1 MFKRIVAILLTFASL
16 LSVCGFAAGGAM
28 KLGVTK
34 IESEAFSGDVSLTT
48 LTLDEE
54 LTYIGSEAFKDCTGL
69 TAIYCFND
77 ALVIEDDAFDGV
89 TDAVVYCN
97 SMSTMDTFAHN
108 KGMTVKY
115 LNAFE
120 TACDTPESEASVLL
134 PITWSVVNPMPGR
147 DVKSTFTYKVYREG
161 VAAPVQTTTTT
172 AQELTYTPTVG
183 GNYHVD
189 ITMDNELTSTTL
201 STGKISVASIL
212 TMGTFNKKPIQ
223 WQVLAVNGK
232 QALVVTKTGL
242 TMGSYFNPSWI
253 KYKYCHWSG
262 SNIGVE
268 STNYKGSAPESSSTR
283 YRQSISHNHVPLSKD
298 ETKWG
303 TEADLYYLH
312 ARYWCNTTFYES
324 AFTASEKKRILSVT
338 NKNADSPAGVDG
350 GSDTVDRVFF
360 LSYDEVNRYL
370 PTAADR
376 KLGIDWWL
384 RSPGKYRVNAMYVYA
399 NGNISTSGSDVGHNN
414 VYYRPA
420 MWIKIGA

>member
-1 MFKRIVAILLTFASL
+1 MFKRIVAILLVLASL
-16 LSVCGFAAGGAM
+16 LSVCGFAAGGAT
-28 KLGVTK
+28 KLGVTR

-48 LTLDEE
+48 LTIDEE
-54 LTYIGSEAFKDCTGL
+54 LTYIGSAAFKDCTGL

-77 ALVIEDDAFDGV
+77 AIVIEDDAFDGV
-89 TDAVVYCN
+89 TNAVVYCN
-97 SMSTMDTFAHN
+97 SMSTMDNFAHN

-120 TACDTPESEASVLL
+120 TACDTADGEASVLL

-147 DVKSTFTYKVYREG
+147 DIKSTFTYKVYRDG
-161 VAAPVQTTTTT
+161 VTNPVQTTTTT
-172 AQELTYTPTVG
+172 SQEVTYTPTVG
-183 GNYHVD
+183 GNYYVD

-201 STGKISVASIL
+201 STSKVTVASVL
-212 TMGTFNKKPIQ
+212 TMGTFNNKPIQ
-223 WQVLAVNGK
+223 WQVLTVNGK
-232 QALVVTKTGL
+232 QALVVSKTGL
-242 TMGSYFNPSWI
+242 RTGSYFDPEWI
-253 KYKYCHWSG
+253 KFKYTYWAKSYVG
-262 SNIGVE
+262 NI
-268 STNYKGSAPESSSTR
+268 STNYRGSGEATSKSQWPAFSPT
-283 YRQSISHNHVPLSKD
+283 HVPLDWDGK
-298 ETKWG
+298 KWG

-338 NKNADSPAGVDG
+338 NKNADSPAGIDG
-350 GSDTVDRVFF
+350 GPDTVDRVFF

-370 PTAADR
+370 PTAAER
-376 KLGIDWWL
+376 KIGVDWWL

-420 MWIKIGA
+420 MWIKIGN